1 MALDWNEP
9 STYPEW
15 IFMDKYLPIT
25 KILPSRQVPVSQT
38 LIAIARSPLLVEV
51 RRSGSGITEAQHTLL
66 AIGVK

>member
-1 MALDWNEP
+1 
-9 STYPEW
+9 
-15 IFMDKYLPIT
+15 MDKYLPIT